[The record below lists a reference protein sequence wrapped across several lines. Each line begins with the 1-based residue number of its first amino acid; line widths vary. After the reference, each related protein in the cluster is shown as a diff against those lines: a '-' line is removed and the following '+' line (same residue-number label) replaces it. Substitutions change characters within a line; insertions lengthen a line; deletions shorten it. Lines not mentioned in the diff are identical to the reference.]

1 MSNVFTRFLI
11 LLTCASVVFVASPLT
26 AVAQEKKD
34 EAKKPAGSTADTWRQ
49 ALPPE
54 AERTGETVEAASVAP
69 ASPSREEVER
79 NVLALERK
87 WMEALKA
94 RDASTLGQVVAD
106 DFSFVGPRTSG
117 KPGDRDKYFAHALRE
132 LKLESYEF
140 GEQTVR
146 LYGRTA
152 VVSVRLTQKATGA
165 GGEDLSGSYYL
176 TDVWVS
182 RDGIWRVVSRHASL
196 MPAAK

>member
-1 MSNVFTRFLI
+1 MLNVSTRFLV
-11 LLTCASVVFVASPLT
+11 LLTCALLIFVAPSLA

-34 EAKKPAGSTADTWRQ
+34 EGKKPAGSTADAWRQ

-54 AERTGETVEAASVAP
+54 AERTSETVEAASNAP

-87 WMEALKA
+87 WMDALKA

-132 LKLESYEF
+132 LKLESYELDDL
-140 GEQTVR
+140 TVR

-152 VVSVRLTQKATGA
+152 VVSGRLTQKAVGA
-165 GGEDLSGSYYL
+165 GGEDLSGSYFV

-182 RDGIWRVVSRHASL
+182 RDGFWRVVSRHVSL
-196 MPAAK
+196 IQAAK